1 MNSIVKDGK
10 IEYVGR
16 NKMSEYDFLKIFES
30 IIDEADKTPDEEGI
44 QDRAKD
50 ALDKSKLRASGKK
63 DKIHQNV
70 EEDEEGEV
78 EKEEEKPS
86 DSEDSE
92 SDDSP
97 ESGFS
102 NKTIDVS
109 TNFSDWIE
117 ASGEL
122 RASRS
127 FKDKKVREELKQ
139 YFDSLS
145 NSEKKS
151 LYIFFKGITL
161 IAAAGVDGG
170 KVDSPEDLGVK
181 MNSQVKPSPKQ
192 VKKKS
197 EKPSEEKENPII
209 VGESVIQ
216 DKSDILRVINEINN
230 KWED

>member
-44 QDRAKD
+44 QGLAKD

-78 EKEEEKPS
+78 EKEEKSS
-86 DSEDSE
+86 DSEDSV

-109 TNFSDWIE
+109 TSFSDWIE

-122 RASRS
+122 RASKS
-127 FKDKKVREELKQ
+127 FKDKKVKEELKQ

-145 NSEKKS
+145 DSEKKS

-181 MNSQVKPSPKQ
+181 MNSHVKPTSKKI
-192 VKKKS
+192 KKKS
-197 EKPSEEKENPII
+197 EKSSGEKENPII
-209 VGESVIQ
+209 VGESVVQ
-216 DKSDILRVINEINN
+216 DKSDILKVINEINN